1 MVKNRQYVQIVEKK
15 FRDYT
20 TTCSKHGVNPWL
32 PEEDDA
38 LKQGVEEGKPPHAG
52 KRTQFST
59 EDLALR
65 SSFSAVNSLLKKTK
79 ALTEKPLLQVEDYD
93 NLLRTIDTTMGNLH
107 TGLHE
112 LGMDGSLRSG
122 KSNEATG
129 SETAIEG
136 IRSLVQDETV
146 VGLYSECF
154 KSCSEIT
161 APLETLRELCSRKHP
176 SHHKVIRALDSI
188 VPSIPDFRRV
198 YSQLVAHRLSMAST
212 TPATAGKTIDDSQ
225 LTETPEEA
233 DGSEDG
239 ASADAWLQGSDD
251 EPLDDCKDYFDR

>member
-1 MVKNRQYVQIVEKK
+1 MHDQLCHYISS
-15 FRDYT
+15 
-20 TTCSKHGVNPWL
+20 CSKQGVNPL
-32 PEEDDA
+32 APEDDT
-38 LKQGVEEGKPPHAG
+38 LKQGVEEGKPPRAG

-59 EDLALR
+59 KDLALR
-65 SSFSAVNSLLKKTK
+65 SSFSAVNILLKETRV
-79 ALTEKPLLQVEDYD
+79 LTDKPLPQVKDYD
-93 NLLRTIDTTMGNLH
+93 EILETIGSTMGKLQ
-107 TGLHE
+107 TDLHE
-112 LGMDGSLRSG
+112 LGMDGRSRSG

-129 SETAIEG
+129 SKTAIEG

-154 KSCSEIT
+154 KSCSNIT
-161 APLETLRELCSRKHP
+161 KPLEKLPAQHLTTPQSRLM
-176 SHHKVIRALDSI
+176 VVRALDSI
-188 VPSIPDFRRV
+188 VTSIPDFRRV

-212 TPATAGKTIDDSQ
+212 TAATAGKTIDDSQ

-251 EPLDDCKDYFDR
+251 EPLDDCKDYFD